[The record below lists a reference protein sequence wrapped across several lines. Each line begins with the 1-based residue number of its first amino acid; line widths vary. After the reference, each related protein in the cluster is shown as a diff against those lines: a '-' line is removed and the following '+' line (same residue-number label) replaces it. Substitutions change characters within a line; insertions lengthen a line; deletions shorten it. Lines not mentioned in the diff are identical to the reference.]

1 MPVVFHS
8 LVPVSLKQRR
18 PLKLFISYLFKK
30 EKKKLQ
36 SLDIIFC
43 SDDYLLEINKKHL
56 QHNFYTDIITFDLS
70 DSLNSGIIGE
80 LYISTDRVR
89 DNATTLNVSF
99 KTELLRV
106 IFHGALHLCSYKDK
120 KTSDI
125 KIIRQKEDEYL
136 NIYQKI

>member
-120 KTSDI
+120 KTNDI

>member
-56 QHNFYTDIITFDLS
+56 QHNFYTDIITFDMS

-120 KTSDI
+120 KTNDI